1 MPKRILGLT
10 LLLLLMMEIPASAY
24 VDPGAGTLLW
34 QLVVG
39 ALVGSS
45 FYVRR
50 LFGAFKRK

>member
-1 MPKRILGLT
+1 MPKRILGFT
-10 LLLLLMMEIPASAY
+10 VMLLLMAEIPASAY

-34 QLVVG
+34 QLLVG

-50 LFGAFKRK
+50 LISVFKRK